1 MSEPRIAIVDY
12 GAGNIRS
19 VQKAFQKVG
28 SNASITSDPD
38 EVIRADAL
46 VVPGQGACDS
56 SMRHMRQKG
65 LVEPIKEFIASG
77 KPFFGVC
84 LGLQLLMADSEE
96 GDEPCLG
103 VLEGRTRRLPSG
115 QKLPHMGWN
124 QVEFHFRHPVFDRI
138 PDGSHFY
145 FVHSYYAD
153 PDDRS
158 VVACTTDYG
167 IEFCS
172 GAVWENVVAV
182 QFHPEKSGALGLK
195 IYENFIEDVRSQMS
209 GNGV

>member
-1 MSEPRIAIVDY
+1 
-12 GAGNIRS
+12 
-19 VQKAFQKVG
+19 
-28 SNASITSDPD
+28 
-38 EVIRADAL
+38 
-46 VVPGQGACDS
+46 
-56 SMRHMRQKG
+56 MREKG

-84 LGLQLLMADSEE
+84 LGLQLLMKDSEE

-103 VLEGRTRRLPSG
+103 VLQGRTRRLPPG
-115 QKLPHMGWN
+115 QKIPHMGWN
-124 QVEFHFRHPVFDRI
+124 QVDFHIRHPVFDTI

-153 PDDRS
+153 PDDKS

-167 IEFCS
+167 VDFCS

-182 QFHPEKSGALGLK
+182 QFHPEKSGDLGLK
-195 IYENFIEDVRSQMS
+195 IYKNFIEDIKS
-209 GNGV
+209 